1 MARQHGSHNLRVG
14 QGCTLG
20 NWESKSKTNKKGN
33 KALCQTMRLHVCANS
48 DKSGNTEKDVR
59 FSRRLTCIS
68 DAFCISYLP
77 LPNKSPQNLGLKTI
91 QPYYFLMAVWASNSV
106 LSRVVLLLASP
117 GSCMWLLSLSGVT
130 GLSAHSCA
138 VTLAWLPSAG
148 SSSQRG

>member
-1 MARQHGSHNLRVG
+1 MAWQHGPHNLRVG
-14 QGCTLG
+14 QGCELG
-20 NWESKSKTNKKGN
+20 NWESKSKTNEKGN

-68 DAFCISYLP
+68 DAFCINYLP
-77 LPNKSPQNLGLKTI
+77 LPNKSPQNLGLRTI
-91 QPYYFLMAVWASNSV
+91 QPYYFLRALWVSSSV
-106 LSRVVLLLASP
+106 LSWVVLLLASP
-117 GSCMWLLSLSGVT
+117 GSRMWPLSLSGVT

-138 VTLAWLPSAG
+138 VTLTWLPSTG